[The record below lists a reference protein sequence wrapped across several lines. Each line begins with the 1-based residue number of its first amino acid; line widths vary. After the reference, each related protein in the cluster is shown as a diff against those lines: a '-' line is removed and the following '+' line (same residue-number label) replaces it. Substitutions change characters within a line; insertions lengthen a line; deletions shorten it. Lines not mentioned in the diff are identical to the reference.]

1 MTRLSSSR
9 GLLTGALGRWAAF
22 ALPLLAGLALPAGA
36 VEGEVVFVRGDAR
49 LLPAEGPARIL
60 RAGDKIAPG
69 QGLQTGKDGYI
80 HIRFPDGG
88 FVGLRPASR
97 FALEAYGVDPASPEG
112 LKVRYRLE
120 QGTVRTITGKAIE
133 QDKSRYR
140 FNTPLAAIGVRGTDY
155 VVQVTDNAA
164 RASVNAGTIVLAP
177 FGAGCEAAAQGP
189 CDTIN
194 ARTLAAMGNAYL
206 EYRAGAVAP
215 EIKRAAMPNGAPTLP
230 EEPSPQKRAEA
241 GAALTTVDPTATA
254 TANRIND
261 VLGGEAASR
270 TPAPPPVSEVPPSV
284 VVPEPPPQVTWG
296 RWASIATLSPT
307 VAEQTAKG
315 YESRLSNPLFGLMS
329 SSMPETLPKQGVA
342 GFNLRAGE
350 AYLREGASLT
360 PMVLRDASL
369 TVDFGN
375 RRFDT
380 RLTVSGA
387 GLDLPLA
394 ATGSVQWQGYLLGDN
409 ARSTMEVV
417 GLLAGP
423 GATEA
428 GYLFDKTLS
437 GGASL
442 SGATAWR
449 R

>member
-1 MTRLSSSR
+1 MTRLSSFR

-189 CDTIN
+189 AIPSTPVPWRPWATPISN
-194 ARTLAAMGNAYL
+194 TGP
-206 EYRAGAVAP
+206 AP
-215 EIKRAAMPNGAPTLP
+215 WRRKSSRPPCPTAPP
-230 EEPSPQKRAEA
+230 PCPREPSPQKRAEA